1 MVSKYPAS
9 SLDPNWTATWKV
21 QHNETFQIPTD
32 GITKLII
39 SGMLKWFAGGWW
51 LVAPE
56 LQITEHSISRRGYS
70 GPGCG
75 EDFQEVAEVSNI
87 SDPTKNRFILEQGPA
102 VPPPPPHHR
111 QNIIL

>member
-39 SGMLKWFAGGWW
+39 SGLLKWFAGGWW
-51 LVAPE
+51 HQNYR
-56 LQITEHSISRRGYS
+56 LQNILFPAAATRDS

-87 SDPTKNRFILEQGPA
+87 SDPTKNRFILEQGPE
-102 VPPPPPHHR
+102 VPPPPHHHTTAR
-111 QNIIL
+111 I